1 MKKRCAKYWESNMPE
16 LPEVETVR
24 KQLEAEIMGSEIA
37 HIEVREAKIF
47 VGDSSRL
54 HNDKIIKSSRLGKY
68 IFLHFES
75 KMGLVIHLK
84 MTGRLVLNDEFYE
97 TAKHT
102 RVVISLKDGRKIY
115 YWDTRKFGYLRL
127 EEDIDAE
134 HAKLAKKLGPEPW
147 NLTDADLLR
156 KLKRTGRAVKEAILD
171 QALLSGVGNIYAN
184 DGLWLAGIN
193 PAKKAN
199 ALTRS
204 EVHKLRE
211 SLRIVLQRGLE
222 VGGAS
227 DNTYRDFYGGRG
239 SYQEEFLVYGRTGEP
254 CNKCG
259 TKLKR
264 IVVGGRGTW
273 VCDRCQK

>member
-1 MKKRCAKYWESNMPE
+1 MPE

-37 HIEVREAKIF
+37 HIDVREAKIF
-47 VGDSSRL
+47 VGDSTRL

-68 IFLHFES
+68 IFLYFES

-84 MTGRLVLNDEFYE
+84 MTGRLVLDDDFYE

-127 EEDIDAE
+127 ESDIDTE
-134 HAKLAKKLGPEPW
+134 YTKLGKKLGPEPW
-147 NLTDADLLR
+147 NITDIELMR

-171 QALLSGVGNIYAN
+171 QTFLSGVGNIYAN
-184 DGLWLAGIN
+184 DSLWLAGIN

-199 ALTRS
+199 VLTKR

-211 SLRIVLQRGLE
+211 SLCVVLARGLE

-239 SYQEEFLVYGRTGEP
+239 LYQNEFLVYGRTGEP

-273 VCDRCQK
+273 VCAKCQK